1 MPSLNTL
8 NLGKAEMPIPS
19 QFNLLINRFND
30 YHNKQS
36 ELIIYNKLRY
46 SLNVYEIQIYE
57 ILVIPQVERYA
68 SKYAFNKFTI
78 EVFQAAMNAMAEKA
92 EQPTGNKWV
101 FI

>member
-8 NLGKAEMPIPS
+8 NLEKAEMPIPS

-36 ELIIYNKLRY
+36 E
-46 SLNVYEIQIYE
+46 
-57 ILVIPQVERYA
+57 
-68 SKYAFNKFTI
+68 
-78 EVFQAAMNAMAEKA
+78 
-92 EQPTGNKWV
+92 